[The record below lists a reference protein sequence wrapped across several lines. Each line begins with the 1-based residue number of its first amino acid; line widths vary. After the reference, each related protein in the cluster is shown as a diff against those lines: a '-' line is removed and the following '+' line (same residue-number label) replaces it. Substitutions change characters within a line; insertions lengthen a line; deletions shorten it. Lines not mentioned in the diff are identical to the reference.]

1 MPIFTGTERFLTVPP
16 PPPTSKPRDVS
27 NSPFATIRGGCQPW
41 FKKRGKVLSRPINR
55 IVIAEIYDVDL
66 QNLSH
71 IIKLNV

>member
-1 MPIFTGTERFLTVPP
+1 MIFIPMPVFFISPP
-16 PPPTSKPRDVS
+16 PPPSKPRDLF